1 MTDTEKLD
9 LILSELLGMKFDMRN
24 MKSEIQNMKTDIL
37 NMKDDISNMKTDI
50 LNMKDDI
57 QNLKTEV
64 RELKTHVSQI
74 DSRLGRLEE
83 TVQKNYSLTEE
94 FFVSQME
101 TNTQFTEN
109 LRIIN
114 GRLDR
119 YDTQI
124 AKMPQQAINL

>member
-1 MTDTEKLD
+1 
-9 LILSELLGMKFDMRN
+9 
-24 MKSEIQNMKTDIL
+24 MKTDIL
-37 NMKDDISNMKTDI
+37 NIKDDISNMKTDI
-50 LNMKDDI
+50 LNIKDDI

-74 DSRLGRLEE
+74 DSSLGRLEE

-101 TNTQFTEN
+101 TNTEFREN

>member
-57 QNLKTEV
+57 SNM
-64 RELKTHVSQI
+64 KTHVSQI